1 MKYVIAMVTGGIM
14 VTASFLAGGFLGVV
28 LGYDGVCGKEN
39 SRIKED

>member
-28 LGYDGVCGKEN
+28 LGYGDFGKEN

>member
-14 VTASFLAGGFLGVV
+14 VTTSFLAGGFLGVV
-28 LGYDGVCGKEN
+28 LGYGVFGKEN